1 MEIRK
6 LTTEML
12 NFRLG
17 ADPEID
23 PDWFVAHLNDIIRY
37 DPDGCFALCD
47 GEAVVGMI
55 TSTTYQNIAWLG
67 WLFVL
72 EKYRLRGLGEKLM
85 RTAMEHAQSRG
96 VATIL
101 LEADVKAVTLYRR
114 LGFIEQF
121 HTRHFTL
128 TRGEFECGTSEGVD
142 VTPVGLADLIA
153 LSGFDRRFFHEDR
166 QRLFEI
172 VSANPN
178 FRGLVVK
185 CGEQIIGYMFV
196 TEAAENQQV
205 SPLIV
210 DLSHDLWHQAVRVL
224 VRDALKACPK
234 PLYFRLPMLT
244 ERYGDILEGLGA
256 KPVYYHTV
264 RMFLGSP
271 YKTEQEGVLS
281 LGCPGK
287 G

>member
-12 NFRLG
+12 SFRLG

-23 PDWFVAHLNDIIRY
+23 SDWFVAHLSDIIRC

-47 GEAVVGMI
+47 GESVVGMI
-55 TSTTYQNIAWLG
+55 TSTTYTNIAWLG

-72 EKYRLRGLGEKLM
+72 EKYRFRGYGEKLM
-85 RTAMEHAQSRG
+85 RTAIEHVRLRG
-96 VATIL
+96 ASTVL
-101 LEADVKAVTLYRR
+101 LEADVRAMTLYKR

-121 HTRHFTL
+121 HTRHYTL
-128 TRGEFECGTSEGVD
+128 SRREFECGSSEGVD
-142 VTPVGLADLIA
+142 VTSIGLSDLNAI
-153 LSGFDRRFFHEDR
+153 GEFDRRFFNEDR
-166 QRLFEI
+166 QRLFEV

-178 FRGLVVK
+178 FRGFLAKVGSETV
-185 CGEQIIGYMFV
+185 GFMFL
-196 TEAAENQQV
+196 TEATVNQQV

-210 DLSHDLWHQAVRVL
+210 DLSHSLSHAAERIL
-224 VRDALKACPK
+224 VREALKTCGK

-244 ERYGDILEGLGA
+244 ERYDDQLERLGA

-264 RMFLGSP
+264 RMYLGSP
-271 YKTEQEGVLS
+271 YKAEREGVLS